1 MKLVNIVGARP
12 QFIKLAPLERA
23 IADVNTGDTRPV
35 ESIIIHTGQH
45 YDTGMSDIFFDELK
59 IPRADFHL
67 DVGSGRR
74 HGDQTAR
81 MLKKIEDILVDT
93 SPDMVVVYGDTNST
107 LAGALAASKLHIP
120 VAHVE
125 AGLRSFDRNM
135 PEEINRLVADHV
147 SDLLLAP
154 TPTAISNLE
163 KENLSSRTVFTGD
176 IMYDAVLFNRK
187 LAKQQSSILEKLQL
201 APGTFGLVTV
211 HRASN
216 TDEKGRLENLLQAF
230 NDVAANELPLVFPIH
245 PRTAHALK
253 SQYADWSAHP
263 RLHLVEPLGYLD
275 ILSLLDSAKMA
286 LTDSGGL
293 QKEAFF
299 LGCPCITLREET
311 EWVETVEAGGNMLTG
326 TDPEKILGAVSHWQR
341 YESGGTTGFSQGAS
355 RYFGDGHAASAI
367 LDALFQFSGR
377 KAA

>member
-67 DVGSGRR
+67 DVGSGR

>member
-23 IADVNTGDTRPV
+23 IAEFNSSDTRPV

-59 IPRADFHL
+59 IPRAHFHL
-67 DVGSGRR
+67 DVGSGR

-163 KENLSSRTVFTGD
+163 KENLSARTVFTGD

-187 LAKQQSSILEKLQL
+187 LAKQQSNILENLQL
-201 APGTFGLVTV
+201 EPGTFGLVTV

-216 TDEKGRLENLLQAF
+216 TDEKGRLKNLLRAF
-230 NDVAANELPLVFPIH
+230 NEVAANELPLVFPVH

-311 EWVETVEAGGNMLTG
+311 EWVETVESGGNLLTG
-326 TDPEKILGAVSHWQR
+326 VNPEKILEAVSYWKNRDHD
-341 YESGGTTGFSQGAS
+341 GAADFSKQVPEF
-355 RYFGDGHAASAI
+355 FGDGDAARKI
-367 LDALFQFSGR
+367 FTALSQYIDQR
-377 KAA
+377 TH

>member
-23 IADVNTGDTRPV
+23 IAEFNTTDTQPV
-35 ESIIIHTGQH
+35 ESVIIHTGQH

-59 IPRADFHL
+59 IPRAHFHL
-67 DVGSGRR
+67 DVGSGR

-81 MLKKIEDILVDT
+81 MLKKIEDILLET
-93 SPDMVVVYGDTNST
+93 SPDMVVTYGDTNST

-125 AGLRSFDRNM
+125 AGLRSFNRHM

-154 TPTAISNLE
+154 TPTAVSNLGN
-163 KENLSSRTVFTGD
+163 ENLSSRTVFTGD

-187 LAKQQSSILEKLQL
+187 LSKQRSGILKKLQL
-201 APGTFGLVTV
+201 EPGTFGLVTV

-216 TDEKGRLENLLQAF
+216 TDDNGRLENLLQTF
-230 NDVAANELPLVFPIH
+230 NEVAASELPLVFPVH
-245 PRTAHALK
+245 PRTANTLK
-253 SQYADWSAHP
+253 SKYADWSAHP

-275 ILSLLDSAKMA
+275 ILSLLDNAKMA

-311 EWVETVEAGGNMLTG
+311 EWVETVAAGGNLLTG
-326 TDPEKILGAVSHWQR
+326 VNPDKMLEAVSYWKNCDHHRTTDFSKRVPDFFGSGDAAQKILAALRRYIDQR
-341 YESGGTTGFSQGAS
+341 L
-355 RYFGDGHAASAI
+355 H
-367 LDALFQFSGR
+367 
-377 KAA
+377 